1 MGRPLRKEWT
11 KDITVHCFEEK
22 DGELAESKL
31 EKQVGYNKY
40 KNTNG
45 IVIRLGDKE
54 EVTEAKEVGTGYVVV
69 TDIKKGEEKSLF
81 KLTKHQVVTTDG
93 SVYFIAPEV
102 VLDEEGTVTGIKLPA
117 DSDIAIEGLGDEE
130 SSS

>member
-22 DGELAESKL
+22 DGELVESKL

-54 EVTEAKEVGTGYVVV
+54 EVTEAKEAGTGYVVV
-69 TDIKKGEEKSLF
+69 TDIEKGEEKSLF

-102 VLDEEGTVTGIKLPA
+102 ILDAEGTVTGIKLPA
-117 DSDIAIEGLGDEE
+117 DSDVAIEGLGDEE

>member
-1 MGRPLRKEWT
+1 MGRALRHEWT

-22 DGELAESKL
+22 DGELVESKL

-54 EVTEAKEVGTGYVVV
+54 EVAEAKEAGTGYVVV
-69 TDIKKGEEKSLF
+69 TDTETSEEKSLF

-117 DSDIAIEGLGDEE
+117 DSKVTIEGLGE
-130 SSS
+130 

>member
-1 MGRPLRKEWT
+1 MGRALRHEWT

-22 DGELAESKL
+22 NGGLVESKL

-45 IVIRLGDKE
+45 IVIRLGDKN
-54 EVTEAKEVGTGYVVV
+54 EVTEAKEAGTGYVVV
-69 TDIKKGEEKSLF
+69 TDTEASKEKSLF

-117 DSDIAIEGLGDEE
+117 DSKVKIEGLGE
-130 SSS
+130 

>member
-11 KDITVHCFEEK
+11 KDITVHCFEEEN
-22 DGELAESKL
+22 GGLVESKL

-45 IVIRLGDKE
+45 IVIRLGDKD
-54 EVTEAKEVGTGYVVV
+54 EVTEAKEAGTGYVVV
-69 TDIKKGEEKSLF
+69 TDAETSEEKSLF

-102 VLDEEGTVTGIKLPA
+102 VLDEEGTVTGITLPA
-117 DSDIAIEGLGDEE
+117 DSKVTIEGLGE
-130 SSS
+130 